1 MDTGKLSSLSCVSL
15 HQLLWPVLSTE
26 DVFEYLSTSMCYDK
40 QGNNEVL
47 HMQTIYIGVPIK
59 DETAELRSVLDC
71 SAFIQPLIY
80 FTRFTGI

>member
-1 MDTGKLSSLSCVSL
+1 
-15 HQLLWPVLSTE
+15 
-26 DVFEYLSTSMCYDK
+26 MCYDK